1 LKRYLVEPA
10 AQVSLAN
17 RDPDDTGEFK
27 GNKQEA
33 LLATEELR
41 KKLDDLQEVLYVEHK
56 HKVLAIFQA
65 MDTGGKDG
73 AIRHVFKGLDPNGA
87 RVANFKEPTAE
98 EKDHDFLWR
107 VHRQVPAAGELVL
120 FNRSHYEEVLIAR
133 VHKLVPEE
141 VWSRRFAQINDF
153 EHMLVE
159 NGTTILKLFLHIDRG
174 EQRKRLQARLDE
186 PDKRWKFRLSD
197 LQDRKLW
204 DQYTQAYE
212 DVLNKTSTDSAPW
225 YVVPAN
231 HKWYRDFVV
240 SSILV
245 DTLKRLQMKYPEPEE
260 NLDGVVIE

>member
-10 AQVSLAN
+10 ATVSLTN

-27 GNKQEA
+27 GNKQAA

-41 KKLDDLQEVLYVEHK
+41 KKLEGLQEVLYVEHK
-56 HKVLAIFQA
+56 HKVLVIFQA

-73 AIRHVFKGLDPNGA
+73 AIRHLFKGLDPNGA
-87 RVANFKEPTAE
+87 RVANFKEPTTE
-98 EKDHDFLWR
+98 EKSHDFLWR
-107 VHRQVPAAGELVL
+107 VHRQVPASGELVL

-133 VHKLVPEE
+133 VHQLVPQEI
-141 VWSRRFAQINDF
+141 WSQRFAQINDF
-153 EHMLVE
+153 EHMLAE
-159 NGTTILKLFLHIDRG
+159 NGTTILKFFLHIDRG
-174 EQRKRLQARLDE
+174 EQGRRLQARLDE

-204 DQYTQAYE
+204 DQYVQAYE
-212 DVLNKTSTDSAPW
+212 DVLNKTSSDTAPW

-240 SSILV
+240 SSILI
-245 DTLKRLQMKYPEPEE
+245 DTLEALQMKYPEPEE
-260 NLDGVVIE
+260 NLEGVVIE